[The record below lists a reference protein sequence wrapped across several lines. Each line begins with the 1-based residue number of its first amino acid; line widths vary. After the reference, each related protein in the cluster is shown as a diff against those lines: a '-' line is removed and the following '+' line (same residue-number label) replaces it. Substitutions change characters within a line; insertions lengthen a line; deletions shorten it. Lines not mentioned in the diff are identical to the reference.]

1 MENLNTIQQEQKLH
15 EEPVIQEITKDLSQ
29 LRKDIYHQQE
39 RQKVESKSDTLSNPL
54 PEALKDFFENFLSP
68 FIDDFSR
75 RLGSLNNLL
84 EEAGFFT
91 PENKKNSAS
100 LVDKF
105 FNQVKISDY
114 IDNWKIDIGKA
125 LFFAKTIA
133 NPEEKATLQE
143 AINIISQKR
152 AHQLME
158 TLKK

>member
-114 IDNWKIDIGKA
+114 IDN
-125 LFFAKTIA
+125 
-133 NPEEKATLQE
+133 
-143 AINIISQKR
+143 
-152 AHQLME
+152 
-158 TLKK
+158 